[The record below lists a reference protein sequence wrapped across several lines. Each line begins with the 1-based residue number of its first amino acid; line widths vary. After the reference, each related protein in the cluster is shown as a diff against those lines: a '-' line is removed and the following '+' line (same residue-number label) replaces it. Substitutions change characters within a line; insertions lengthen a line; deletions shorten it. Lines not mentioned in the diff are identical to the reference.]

1 MLRDDGARVRIWR
14 AGPALFAAGLG
25 AVLLVFGIYQE
36 TISRLI
42 ERWSGSEEYGYGFL
56 IPFIS
61 AFLVWQRSDELRT
74 KKFSGSWV
82 AVGLLVI
89 GLGIYFSGRVAT
101 VHFVM
106 QYALV
111 LCIMALAWA
120 LVGKDVF
127 KRIWVPLALLAFA
140 IPLPTFLYRGLSA
153 ALQLISTDIG
163 VWVIRLFDISV
174 YVEGNVIDLGQFK
187 LQVVEACS
195 GLRYLFPLTSLAFIA
210 AYLFNGAWW
219 KKAIIFLSSI
229 PITVLMNSFRI
240 GMIGVLVEYW
250 GIEQAEGFLHDFEG
264 WVVFMACIGL
274 LIVEMWALAK
284 IGPDR
289 KTLAEAFA
297 IEFPAPPPKDAEVRV
312 RGVPAPFIASI
323 ALLGAALAASLALG
337 QRDEVIPDRKVF
349 AEFTGDIE
357 GWEGRRDRLESI
369 YLDAL
374 KLDDYY
380 IGDFK
385 RPGDPAPVNFYVAYY
400 ASQRA
405 GESAHSPRSCI
416 PGGGWQIA
424 ELREVTLDDVT
435 WNGQPLRVN
444 RLVIELGDTRQ
455 LVYYWFQQR
464 GRNITNE
471 YAVKWYLLEDAIRK
485 NRTDG
490 ALVRLITPVAPGE
503 PLEAGDARLRDFARA
518 VVPVLKEYVPD

>member
-1 MLRDDGARVRIWR
+1 VETTVHHIVHRLGARGVVLWLLGVVILAALFWAGLVDMVRIWNR
-14 AGPALFAAGLG
+14 A
-25 AVLLVFGIYQE
+25 
-36 TISRLI
+36 
-42 ERWSGSEEYGYGFL
+42 EEYGHGYL
-56 IPFIS
+56 LPVIA
-61 AFLVWQRSDELRT
+61 AFLVWQKSDRLRQMEMQ
-74 KKFSGSWV
+74 GSWT
-82 AVGLLVI
+82 AL
-89 GLGIYFSGRVAT
+89 
-101 VHFVM
+101 
-106 QYALV
+106 ALV
-111 LCIMALAWA
+111 LTGLALFFAGSFSSIFAVIQYAFVLTLLGTVWSYMGWRA
-120 LVGKDVF
+120 FLVVL
-127 KRIWVPLALLAFA
+127 VPLLLLFFM
-140 IPLPTFLYRGLSA
+140 IPLPVFLYQGLSS

-210 AYLFNGAWW
+210 AYLFKGAWW

-274 LIVEMWALAK
+274 LIVEMWVLAK

-297 IEFPAPPPKDAEVRV
+297 IEFPAPPPKDAEVRI
-312 RGVPAPFIASI
+312 RKVPAPFIAS
-323 ALLGAALAASLALG
+323 LLLLAAALAASLALG
-337 QRDEVIPDRKVF
+337 QREEIIPERKVF
-349 AEFTGDIE
+349 AEFPSHVD
-357 GWEGRRDRLESI
+357 GWQGRRDRLESI

-380 IGDFK
+380 IGDFV

-416 PGGGWQIA
+416 PGGGWKIA
-424 ELREVTLDDVT
+424 DLREVTLDDVI
-435 WNGQPLRVN
+435 WNGRPLKVN

-471 YAVKWYLLEDAIRK
+471 YAVKWYLLEDAIRR

-490 ALVRLITPVAPGE
+490 ALVRLTTPVAPGE
-503 PLEAGDARLRDFARA
+503 PLEAGDARLREFARE
-518 VVPVLKEYVPD
+518 VVPILKDYVPD